1 MSSPVNAYTSA
12 SNSAAVLQTAGTL
25 SGSVAPR
32 KSDSEIIAQVAS
44 TEIKPSGISE
54 TVKPTK
60 EAMEKIAADLQKFV
74 KSMGRNHSFS
84 VDETTG
90 YHIVK
95 VVNPTTG
102 ELVRQLP
109 SEELLKIARDFE
121 RLHNALVSQ
130 KA

>member
-12 SNSAAVLQTAGTL
+12 SNSAAVLQTAGNL
-25 SGSVAPR
+25 SSSVAPR
-32 KSDSEIIAQVAS
+32 KSDSEIIAQVVS
-44 TEIKPSGISE
+44 TEIKPSGIGE

-74 KSMGRNHSFS
+74 QSMGRNLSFS